1 MQPRLRFLAWLLAAA
16 AVIAPLAIWRLPGE
30 SPMPGRTVITYWE
43 KWTGFEGEAMQATV
57 DAFNQSQDRIFVK
70 LLTVSQVDRKML
82 LSTAG
87 NNPPDVA
94 GLWSYNA
101 NVYADKGALLP
112 LDDYCNRAGIGP
124 EQFIPAYWRQCIHRG
139 HIWALPST
147 PASTA
152 LHWNKRL
159 FREAGLDPERP
170 PRSIEELDEFAK
182 MLTKVD
188 AEGRIV
194 QMGFMPSEPGWWN
207 WAWGYFFGGKLW
219 DGRSKI
225 TCASPENV
233 RAFEWVQS
241 YAKRCGVQQLQAFQS
256 GFGNF
261 SSPQNA
267 FLSELVA
274 MEIQGVWMHNFI
286 SQYAPSMEWGAA
298 PFPYPA
304 DRPDLAN
311 TSIVEEDILV
321 IPAEAKHP
329 DEAFEFLKFVASEPG
344 MELLC
349 TGQGKNSPR
358 VRTSPKFMA
367 EHPNPYIR
375 VFSDLAKSPNA
386 VTTPA
391 FSLWQ
396 EYSTEMTTA
405 FDDIWLLR
413 ASPAAALQKVQARM
427 QAKLDREIRQWQ
439 RRGKSYIPDEV
450 R

>member
-1 MQPRLRFLAWLLAAA
+1 
-16 AVIAPLAIWRLPGE
+16 
-30 SPMPGRTVITYWE
+30 
-43 KWTGFEGEAMQATV
+43 
-57 DAFNQSQDRIFVK
+57 
-70 LLTVSQVDRKML
+70 
-82 LSTAG
+82 
-87 NNPPDVA
+87 
-94 GLWSYNA
+94 
-101 NVYADKGALLP
+101 
-112 LDDYCNRAGIGP
+112 
-124 EQFIPAYWRQCIHRG
+124 
-139 HIWALPST
+139 
-147 PASTA
+147 
-152 LHWNKRL
+152 
-159 FREAGLDPERP
+159 
-170 PRSIEELDEFAK
+170 
-182 MLTKVD
+182 
-188 AEGRIV
+188 
-194 QMGFMPSEPGWWN
+194 
-207 WAWGYFFGGKLW
+207 
-219 DGRSKI
+219 
-225 TCASPENV
+225 
-233 RAFEWVQS
+233 
-241 YAKRCGVQQLQAFQS
+241 
-256 GFGNF
+256 
-261 SSPQNA
+261 
-267 FLSELVA
+267 
-274 MEIQGVWMHNFI
+274 
-286 SQYAPSMEWGAA
+286 
-298 PFPYPA
+298 
-304 DRPDLAN
+304 RPDLAN

>member
-194 QMGFMPSEPGWWN
+194 QMGFMPS
-207 WAWGYFFGGKLW
+207 
-219 DGRSKI
+219 
-225 TCASPENV
+225 
-233 RAFEWVQS
+233 
-241 YAKRCGVQQLQAFQS
+241 
-256 GFGNF
+256 
-261 SSPQNA
+261 
-267 FLSELVA
+267 
-274 MEIQGVWMHNFI
+274 
-286 SQYAPSMEWGAA
+286 
-298 PFPYPA
+298 
-304 DRPDLAN
+304 
-311 TSIVEEDILV
+311 
-321 IPAEAKHP
+321 
-329 DEAFEFLKFVASEPG
+329 
-344 MELLC
+344 
-349 TGQGKNSPR
+349 
-358 VRTSPKFMA
+358 
-367 EHPNPYIR
+367 
-375 VFSDLAKSPNA
+375 
-386 VTTPA
+386 
-391 FSLWQ
+391 
-396 EYSTEMTTA
+396 
-405 FDDIWLLR
+405 
-413 ASPAAALQKVQARM
+413 
-427 QAKLDREIRQWQ
+427 
-439 RRGKSYIPDEV
+439 
-450 R
+450 